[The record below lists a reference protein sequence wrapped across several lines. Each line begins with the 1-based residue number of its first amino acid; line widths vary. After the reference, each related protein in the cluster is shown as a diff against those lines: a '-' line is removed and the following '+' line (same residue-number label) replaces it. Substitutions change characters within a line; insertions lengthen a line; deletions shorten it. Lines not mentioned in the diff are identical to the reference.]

1 MSDGTAQESVETP
14 ANEGIEI
21 PEELLDSG
29 DEDNGIDLKA
39 ISELTA
45 KEPEKSPLELEAEK
59 LDKDLNTEEEGFD
72 PLKAL
77 EEELA
82 KERDTS
88 KKEEKDQS
96 DTSSEDKDKVEA
108 KEEGEEKEE
117 EDKEPLKPLSHKE
130 FVEMLD
136 ESGIKITKKVDG
148 KEVEISASEAINKAL
163 NDYSGHEAVEQRFSE
178 LDKKTKNFHNDVEK
192 VSSMIESFSSRF
204 KANDFFGG
212 LESLAEVAGVPAYAL
227 KESAIQAVVPEIER
241 RAGLTEAD
249 IKNQLLLEQNK
260 YFQKLNESEA
270 AKREEKQKELE
281 NYKLDSY
288 YDNLRKTHDITEKEW
303 DEAFEALDKRLPEG
317 EKIVAKDVLEE
328 VKEMQEFHK
337 VDEKL
342 GPTFDMLGDD
352 VPEDISDTLLDL
364 YEQYPDL
371 TAEDFQ
377 AITKESIEETIED
390 NEKQAKTDNVSKALS
405 EKVVKGAKV
414 EETDQGTQNSLDKF
428 VKKFQESL
436 NEEDNWNS

>member
-1 MSDGTAQESVETP
+1 
-14 ANEGIEI
+14 
-21 PEELLDSG
+21 
-29 DEDNGIDLKA
+29 
-39 ISELTA
+39 
-45 KEPEKSPLELEAEK
+45 
-59 LDKDLNTEEEGFD
+59 
-72 PLKAL
+72 
-77 EEELA
+77 
-82 KERDTS
+82 
-88 KKEEKDQS
+88 
-96 DTSSEDKDKVEA
+96 
-108 KEEGEEKEE
+108 
-117 EDKEPLKPLSHKE
+117 
-130 FVEMLD
+130 MLD

-303 DEAFEALDKRLPEG
+303 DEAFEALDKRLPDG

-328 VKEMQEFHK
+328 VKEMQEFQK

-342 GPTFDMLGDD
+342 GPTFDMLGEE

-405 EKVVKGAKV
+405 EKVVKGARADEK
-414 EETDQGTQNSLDKF
+414 DQATQDNLDDF
-428 VKKFQESL
+428 VKKFQDSL